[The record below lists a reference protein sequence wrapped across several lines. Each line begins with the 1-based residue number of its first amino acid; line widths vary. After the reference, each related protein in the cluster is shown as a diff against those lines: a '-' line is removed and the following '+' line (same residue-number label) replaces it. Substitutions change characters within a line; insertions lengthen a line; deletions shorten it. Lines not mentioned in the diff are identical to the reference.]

1 MKSIY
6 ITSVGPHSGKTAIC
20 LALGKQLQAKKLKV
34 GYFKPLSFQPW
45 RIGDKLADE
54 DAAFVKEVLKL
65 QVEPWELSPVVVTP
79 DFLNERLQTEN
90 TGELMTMVI
99 EKSKTASKGV
109 DVMIYEGGGSLR
121 DGYVVG
127 MPSDKVAKKL
137 DTKVLAIVRF
147 RHMVHL
153 LDDTLA
159 AETRLGDALGGVL
172 INRVPADAMDFVT
185 SRAIPYLES
194 KGIQVF
200 GVLPE
205 TRSLEAL
212 TTQELR
218 NVLDAELLT
227 ESYNP
232 EGLVESLVVGAM
244 TADSALH
251 RFRKQ
256 TNKAVITGG
265 DRSDIQLAA
274 LETSTTALV
283 LTGNLHPSPL
293 VVKQA
298 EDLGVAVFL
307 VPSSTMETVEKIER
321 IFGKTRMGQ
330 IAKLEKFESLVN
342 QFVDLDK
349 LYKSFGIKF

>member
-6 ITSVGPHSGKTAIC
+6 ITSVGPHSGKTAII
-20 LALGKQLQAKKLKV
+20 LALGKQLQEKNLKV

-54 DAAFVKEVLKL
+54 DSAFVKEVLKL
-65 QVEPWELSPVVVTP
+65 QTEPWELSPVVVTP
-79 DFLNERLQTEN
+79 DFLNERLQTESSDD
-90 TGELMTMVI
+90 LLDMVVK
-99 EKSKTASKGV
+99 KSKTAAKGV
-109 DVMIYEGGGSLR
+109 DVMLFEGGGSLR

-127 MPSDKVAKKL
+127 MPPHKVAEKL

-147 RHMVHL
+147 RHLVHL

-159 AETRLGDALGGVL
+159 AQTRLGDTLGGVL

-194 KGIQVF
+194 KGIPVF

-205 TRSLEAL
+205 TRTLEAL

-232 EGLVESLVVGAM
+232 EALIESLMVGAM

-274 LETSTTALV
+274 LETSTNALV

-307 VPSSTMETVEKIER
+307 VPGSTIETVESIER

-330 IAKLEKFESLVN
+330 IAKLEKFESLVD
-342 QFVDLDK
+342 QFIDLEK
-349 LYKSFGIKF
+349 VYKVFGID

>member
-1 MKSIY
+1 M
-6 ITSVGPHSGKTAIC
+6 
-20 LALGKQLQAKKLKV
+20 
-34 GYFKPLSFQPW
+34 
-45 RIGDKLADE
+45 
-54 DAAFVKEVLKL
+54 
-65 QVEPWELSPVVVTP
+65 VVTP
-79 DFLNERLQTEN
+79 EFLNERLQTESTDDLLN
-90 TGELMTMVI
+90 MVA
-99 EKSKTASKGV
+99 EKSKIAAKDV
-109 DVMIYEGGGSLR
+109 DIMLYEGGGSLR

-127 MPSDKVAKKL
+127 MPSHKVAEKL
-137 DTKVLAIVRF
+137 GTKVLAIVRF
-147 RHMVHL
+147 RHLVHL

-159 AETRLGDALGGVL
+159 AQTRLGEALGGVL

-185 SRAIPYLES
+185 SRAIPFLES
-194 KGIQVF
+194 KGIPVF

-205 TRSLEAL
+205 TRTLEAL

-244 TADSALH
+244 TAESALH

-307 VPSSTMETVEKIER
+307 VPGSTMETVESIER

-330 IAKLEKFESLVN
+330 IAKLEKFESLVE
-342 QFVDLDK
+342 QFIDLDR
-349 LYKSFGIKF
+349 LYKTFGLD

>member
-6 ITSVGPHSGKTAIC
+6 ITSVGPHSGKTAFI
-20 LALGKQLQAKKLKV
+20 LALGKQLMAKSQKV

-45 RIGDKLADE
+45 RIGGKLADE
-54 DAAFVKEVLKL
+54 DSAFVKEVLNL
-65 QVEPWELSPVVVTP
+65 QTEPWDLCPVIVTHE
-79 DFLNERLQTEN
+79 FLNEQLQVKGN
-90 TGELMTMVI
+90 GDLLDSVV
-99 EKSKTASKGV
+99 EKASQAAKDV
-109 DVMIYEGGGSLR
+109 DVMLFEGGGSLR

-127 MPSDKVAKKL
+127 MPSHKVAEKL
-137 DTKVLAIVRF
+137 DTQVLAIVRF
-147 RHMVHL
+147 RHLVHL
-153 LDDTLA
+153 IDDTLA
-159 AETRLGDALGGVL
+159 AQTRLGESLGGVV
-172 INRVPADAMDFVT
+172 INRVPADAMEFVT
-185 SRAIPYLES
+185 KSAIPYLER
-194 KGIQVF
+194 KGIPVF

-205 TRSLEAL
+205 TSTLEAL
-212 TTQELR
+212 TTQELSD
-218 NVLDAELLT
+218 VLEAELLT

-232 EGLVESLVVGAM
+232 DALVESLMVGAM
-244 TADSALH
+244 TAESALH

-256 TNKAVITGG
+256 KNKAVITGG

-307 VPSSTMETVEKIER
+307 VPGSTIETVESVER

-330 IAKLEKFESLVN
+330 HAKLEKFESLVQ
-342 QFVDLDK
+342 QFINLDK
-349 LYKSFGIKF
+349 LYKAFGL

>member
-6 ITSVGPHSGKTAIC
+6 ITSVGPHSGKTAFI
-20 LALGKQLQAKKLKV
+20 LAIGRKLIANNQKV

-45 RIGDKLADE
+45 RIGGKLADE
-54 DAAFVKEVLKL
+54 DSAFVKEILNLKT
-65 QVEPWELSPVVVTP
+65 EPWELCPVVVTQE
-79 DFLNERLQTEN
+79 FLNERLQVEDDKD
-90 TGELMTMVI
+90 LLDLVV
-99 EKSKTASKGV
+99 EKSAEAAEGV
-109 DVMIYEGGGSLR
+109 DVMLFEGGGSLR

-127 MPSDKVAKKL
+127 MPTHKL
-137 DTKVLAIVRF
+137 AGKLSTKVLALVRF
-147 RHMVHL
+147 RHLVHL

-159 AETRLGDALGGVL
+159 AQTRLGELLGGVV
-172 INRVPADAMDFVT
+172 INRVPADAMEFVT
-185 SRAIPYLES
+185 SQAIPYLES
-194 KGIQVF
+194 KGIPVF

-205 TRSLEAL
+205 TRTLEAL
-212 TTQELR
+212 TAQELR
-218 NVLDAELLT
+218 DVLDAELLT

-232 EGLVESLVVGAM
+232 EALIESLMVGAM

-293 VVKQA
+293 VIKQA

-307 VPSSTMETVEKIER
+307 VPESTIETVEKVER

-330 IAKLEKFESLVN
+330 LAKLEKFESLVEQYIN
-342 QFVDLDK
+342 LDK
-349 LYKSFGIKF
+349 LCQAFDL

>member
-1 MKSIY
+1 
-6 ITSVGPHSGKTAIC
+6 
-20 LALGKQLQAKKLKV
+20 
-34 GYFKPLSFQPW
+34 
-45 RIGDKLADE
+45 
-54 DAAFVKEVLKL
+54 
-65 QVEPWELSPVVVTP
+65 VVTQE
-79 DFLNERLQTEN
+79 FLNERLQVEDDKD
-90 TGELMTMVI
+90 LLDLVA
-99 EKSKTASKGV
+99 EKSAKAAEGV
-109 DVMIYEGGGSLR
+109 DVMLFEGGGSLR

-127 MPSDKVAKKL
+127 MPTHKL
-137 DTKVLAIVRF
+137 AGKLSTKVLALVRF
-147 RHMVHL
+147 RHLVHL

-159 AETRLGDALGGVL
+159 AQTRLGELLGGVV
-172 INRVPADAMDFVT
+172 INRVPADAMEFVT
-185 SRAIPYLES
+185 SQAIPYLES
-194 KGIQVF
+194 KGIPVF

-205 TRSLEAL
+205 TRTLEAL
-212 TTQELR
+212 TAQELSD
-218 NVLDAELLT
+218 VLDAELLT

-232 EGLVESLVVGAM
+232 EALIESLMVGAM

-293 VVKQA
+293 VIKQA

-307 VPSSTMETVEKIER
+307 VPGSTIETVEKVER

-330 IAKLEKFESLVN
+330 LAKLEKFETLVD
-342 QFVDLDK
+342 QFINLEKLCQAFDL
-349 LYKSFGIKF
+349 

>member
-6 ITSVGPHSGKTAIC
+6 ITSVGPHSGKTAII
-20 LALGKQLQAKKLKV
+20 LALGKQLMAKNYKV

-45 RIGDKLADE
+45 RIGGKLADE
-54 DAAFVKEVLKL
+54 DSAFVKEVLNLKT
-65 QVEPWELSPVVVTP
+65 EPWELSPVVVTP
-79 DFLNERLQTEN
+79 EFLNERLQVERN
-90 TGELMTMVI
+90 GDLLDMVV
-99 EKSKTASKGV
+99 EKSTAAAEGI
-109 DVMIYEGGGSLR
+109 DVMLYEGGGSLR

-127 MPSDKVAKKL
+127 MPSHKVAEKL
-137 DTKVLAIVRF
+137 NTKVLAIVRF
-147 RHMVHL
+147 RHLVHL
-153 LDDTLA
+153 LDDTMA
-159 AETRLGDALGGVL
+159 AQTRLGDSLGGVV
-172 INRVPADAMDFVT
+172 INRVPADAMEFVT
-185 SRAIPYLES
+185 SRAIPFLES
-194 KGIQVF
+194 KGIPVF

-212 TTQELR
+212 TTQELC

-232 EGLVESLVVGAM
+232 EALIESLMVGAM

-274 LETSTTALV
+274 LETSTAALV

-293 VVKQA
+293 VIKQA

-307 VPSSTMETVEKIER
+307 VPGSTIETIESIES

-330 IAKLEKFESLVN
+330 LTKLQKFESLV
-342 QFVDLDK
+342 QQYIDLDK
-349 LYKSFGIKF
+349 LYEAFGL

>member
-1 MKSIY
+1 VKSIY
-6 ITSVGPHSGKTAIC
+6 ITSVGPHSGKTAFI
-20 LALGKQLQAKKLKV
+20 LAIGKALQENKKKV
-34 GYFKPLSFQPW
+34 GYFKPVSFQPW

-54 DAAFVKEVLKL
+54 DSAFVKEVLGL
-65 QVEPWELSPVVVTP
+65 QIEPWELCPVVVTQE
-79 DFLNERLQTEN
+79 FLNEQLETED
-90 TGELMTMVI
+90 TGELLDLMI
-99 EKSKTASKGV
+99 EKAAAASKDV
-109 DVMIYEGGGSLR
+109 DVMLFEGGGSLR

-127 MPSDKVAKKL
+127 MPSHMVAEKL
-137 DTKVLAIVRF
+137 DTKVLALVRF
-147 RHMVHL
+147 RHLVHL

-159 AETRLGDALGGVL
+159 AQTRLGDSLGGVV

-185 SRAIPYLES
+185 SRAIPYLEG
-194 KGIQVF
+194 KGIPVF

-205 TRSLEAL
+205 TRTLEAL

-232 EGLVESLVVGAM
+232 EALVESLMVGAM

-274 LETSTTALV
+274 LETSTTCLV

-293 VVKQA
+293 VVRQA
-298 EDLGVAVFL
+298 QDLGVAVFL
-307 VPSSTMETVEKIER
+307 VPGSTIETVEKIER

-330 IAKLEKFESLVN
+330 HAKLEKFENLVK
-342 QFVDLDK
+342 QFIDLDK
-349 LYKSFGIKF
+349 LYKTFGL